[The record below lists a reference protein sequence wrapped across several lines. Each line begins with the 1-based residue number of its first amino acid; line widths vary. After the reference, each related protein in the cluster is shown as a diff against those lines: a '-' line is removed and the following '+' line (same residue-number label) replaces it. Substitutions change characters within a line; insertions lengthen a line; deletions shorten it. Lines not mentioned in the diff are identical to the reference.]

1 MDSANKAY
9 KLLGRQV
16 IKMTLFVTLEVLEM
30 EDPNLATFFQTTTE
44 PSVDF
49 FFKKKSLV
57 DTTRTKHKFFG
68 KLV

>member
-30 EDPNLATFFQTTTE
+30 EDPNLATFFQT
-44 PSVDF
+44 
-49 FFKKKSLV
+49 
-57 DTTRTKHKFFG
+57 
-68 KLV
+68 